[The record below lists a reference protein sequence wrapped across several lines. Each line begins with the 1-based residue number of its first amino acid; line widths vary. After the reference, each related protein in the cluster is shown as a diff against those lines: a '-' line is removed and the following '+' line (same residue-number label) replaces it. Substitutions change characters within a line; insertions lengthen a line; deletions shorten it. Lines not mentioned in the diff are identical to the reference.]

1 MDTTGSTSSD
11 SPRRILV
18 SGATGYVGGRL
29 IPCLLREG
37 RYAVRCFVRDAGR
50 LRDRPWADDVEIVE
64 GDALEYD
71 TIPPAMEGVD
81 AAYYLIHSLGAGED
95 EFADLDRRA
104 ANNFGRAAR
113 EAGVSRMIY
122 LGGMQPKGERESK
135 HLRSRMETGDHLRD
149 WDVPVTEFRAAVI
162 VGSGSLSFE
171 LIRYLTERVPVMICP
186 TWVQTPTQPIAIRNV
201 IQYLVAALETPESAG
216 EIIEIG
222 GTDVLT
228 YGEMFRRYAKVRGLN
243 RPIINVPVLTPRL
256 SSHWVGLVTPISNR
270 IARPL
275 IEGLDNEVTVDDPQK
290 AERLFP
296 DVRPI
301 SYEAAVRLA
310 LRRAS
315 SGDIPTVW
323 NSALSSAPTGTRA
336 RKAFEFTEGLIR
348 ETRQRTVSASPETA
362 FQVIKELGGTYEW
375 PHEGL
380 WRLRG
385 FFDLLAGGVGFR
397 QGRRSPTDLRVGDT
411 VDFWRVE
418 AIEEDRRLRLR
429 AEMNMPG
436 RAWLQYDV
444 FPATE
449 DESQTHIVQT
459 NFFEPKGLTGT
470 LYWYAAA
477 LPHRYI
483 FSDLIDALADRA
495 EQRAVSRT
503 EPATTSRNMASVSQ
517 S

>member
-1 MDTTGSTSSD
+1 
-11 SPRRILV
+11 
-18 SGATGYVGGRL
+18 
-29 IPCLLREG
+29 
-37 RYAVRCFVRDAGR
+37 
-50 LRDRPWADDVEIVE
+50 VE
-64 GDALEYD
+64 GDALDYE
-71 TIPPAMEGVD
+71 TLPPAMEDVD

-113 EAGVSRMIY
+113 EAGVGRIVY
-122 LGGMQPKGERESK
+122 LGGMQPKGDRESK

-171 LIRYLTERVPVMICP
+171 LIRYLTERVPVMVCP

-201 IQYLVAALETPESAG
+201 IEYLIAALETPESAG

-228 YGEMFRRYAKVRGLN
+228 YGDMFTRYAKVRGLN
-243 RPIINVPVLTPRL
+243 RPIVNVPVLTPRL

-275 IEGLDNEVTVDDPQK
+275 IEGLDNEVTVDDPEK
-290 AERLFP
+290 AQRLFP

-323 NSALSSAPTGTRA
+323 NSALSSAPTGTTPRDEL
-336 RKAFEFTEGLIR
+336 EFTEGIIR
-348 ETRQRTVSASPETA
+348 ETRQQTVEASPATT
-362 FQVIKELGGTYEW
+362 FRVIKELGGTHDW

-385 FFDLLAGGVGFR
+385 VIDVLSGGIGFR

-418 AIEEDRRLRLR
+418 ALDENRRLRLR
-429 AEMNMPG
+429 AEMKMPG

-444 FPATE
+444 FPVN
-449 DESQTHIVQT
+449 DEGTRSRIVQT
-459 NFFEPKGLTGT
+459 NFFEPKGLYGT
-470 LYWYAAA
+470 LYWYALY
-477 LPHRYI
+477 LPHRFI
-483 FSDLIDALADRA
+483 FSDLIDALARRA
-495 EQRAVSRT
+495 EAADPLPAETPDPTGLSAPVS
-503 EPATTSRNMASVSQ
+503 
-517 S
+517 

>member
-1 MDTTGSTSSD
+1 METTGPATSD

-29 IPCLLREG
+29 IPCLLREE
-37 RYAVRCFVRDAGR
+37 RYDIRCFVRDAER
-50 LRDRPWADDVEIVE
+50 LRDRPWADAVEIVE
-64 GDALEYD
+64 GDALDYE
-71 TIPPAMEGVD
+71 TILPAMEGVD
-81 AAYYLIHSLGAGED
+81 VAYYLIHSLGAGED

-113 EAGVSRMIY
+113 EAGVERLIY

-149 WDVPVTEFRAAVI
+149 WNVPVTEFRAAVI

-186 TWVQTPTQPIAIRNV
+186 TWVQTPTQPIAVRNV
-201 IQYLVAALETPESAG
+201 IQYLMAALETPESAG

-228 YGEMFRRYAKVRGLN
+228 YGDMFRRYAKVRDLN

-275 IEGLDNEVTVDDPQK
+275 IEGLDNEVTVDEPEK
-290 AERLFP
+290 ANRLFP

-310 LRRAS
+310 LHRAS

-323 NSALSSAPTGTRA
+323 NSALSSAPTGTTA
-336 RKAFEFTEGLIR
+336 HQAFDVTEGLIR
-348 ETRQRTVSASPETA
+348 ETRQRTVAASPETT
-362 FQVIKELGGTYEW
+362 FQVVKQLGGTHDW

-380 WRLRG
+380 WRVRG
-385 FFDLLAGGVGFR
+385 FIDLLAGGVGFR
-397 QGRRSPTDLRVGDT
+397 QGRRSDTDLRVGDT

-418 AIEEDRRLRLR
+418 AIEANRRLRLR
-429 AEMNMPG
+429 AEMKMPG
-436 RAWLQYDV
+436 RAWLQYDI
-444 FPATE
+444 FPASE
-449 DESQTHIVQT
+449 DGSKTHIVQT

-483 FSDLIDALADRA
+483 FGDLIDTLADRVERTAAAHA
-495 EQRAVSRT
+495 EPT
-503 EPATTSRNMASVSQ
+503 DATNVTAAA
-517 S
+517 

>member
-1 MDTTGSTSSD
+1 MNTPGSSAPD
-11 SPRRILV
+11 ARRRILV

-29 IPCLLREG
+29 IPCLLRED
-37 RYAVRCFVRDAGR
+37 RYIIRCFVRDADR

-64 GDALEYD
+64 GDALQYE
-71 TIPPAMEGVD
+71 TMPPAMEDVD

-113 EAGVSRMIY
+113 NAGVEHMIY
-122 LGGMQPKGERESK
+122 LGGMQPKGERESE

-201 IQYLVAALETPESAG
+201 IEYLMAALETPESAG

-228 YGEMFRRYAKVRGLN
+228 YGDMFKRYAKVRGLN

-275 IEGLDNEVTVDDPQK
+275 IEGLDNEVTVDNPEK
-290 AERLFP
+290 ARRLFP

-323 NSALSSAPTGTRA
+323 NSALSSAPTGTRS
-336 RKAFEFTEGLIR
+336 RDAFEFTEGLIR
-348 ETRQRTVSASPETA
+348 ETRQRTVAASPETA
-362 FQVIKELGGTYEW
+362 FQVIEQLGGTHDW

-397 QGRRSPTDLRVGDT
+397 QGRRSTTDLRVGDT

-418 AIEEDRRLRLR
+418 ALEENRRLRLR
-429 AEMNMPG
+429 AEMKMPG

-444 FPATE
+444 FPASE
-449 DESQTHIVQT
+449 DRSQTHIVQT

-483 FSDLIDALADRA
+483 FSDLIDVLADRV
-495 EQRAVSRT
+495 EQAASARPDASEAPRVSA
-503 EPATTSRNMASVSQ
+503 PVS
-517 S
+517 

>member
-1 MDTTGSTSSD
+1 MSSND
-11 SPRRILV
+11 PPMATPPRRILV

-37 RYAVRCFVRDAGR
+37 RYTVRCFVRDADR
-50 LRDRPWADDVEIVE
+50 LQDRPWADDVEIVE

-71 TIPPAMEGVD
+71 TVPPAMENVD
-81 AAYYLIHSLGAGED
+81 TAYYLIHSLGAGED

-113 EAGVSRMIY
+113 EAGVSRIVY

-171 LIRYLTERVPVMICP
+171 LIRYLTERVPVMVCP

-201 IQYLVAALETPESAG
+201 IEYLIAALETPDSAG

-228 YGEMFRRYAKVRGLN
+228 YGDMFKRYAKVRGLN
-243 RPIINVPVLTPRL
+243 RPVINVPVLTPRL

-275 IEGLDNEVTVDDPQK
+275 IEGLDNEVTVDNPEK
-290 AERLFP
+290 AHRLFP
-296 DVRPI
+296 NVRPI

-323 NSALSSAPTGTRA
+323 NSALSSAPTGTTPDD
-336 RKAFEFTEGLIR
+336 KLEFTEGMIR
-348 ETRQRTVSASPETA
+348 ETRQRTVDAPPETT
-362 FQVIKELGGTYEW
+362 FRVLQQLGGTQDW

-385 FFDLLAGGVGFR
+385 FFDLLSGGIGFR

-418 AIEEDRRLRLR
+418 ALEKNRRLRLR
-429 AEMNMPG
+429 AEMKMPG

-444 FPATE
+444 FPAD
-449 DESQTHIVQT
+449 DEETTTRLVQT

-470 LYWYAAA
+470 LYWYALY

-483 FSDLIDALADRA
+483 FSDLIDALAGRA
-495 EQRAVSRT
+495 EAGD
-503 EPATTSRNMASVSQ
+503 PAPAATPDDTSVSAPV